1 MTEVQDVVW
10 DLEPLVDGAGESGAL
25 RCLEQ
30 AMARADDLQRYKGRV
45 ATLAAGAL
53 AELMEAVGDI
63 REMVARG
70 SCYAEL
76 RYAADTTDPSRGAL
90 LQKILEESTA
100 VTTRLLFVT
109 LEWASANDEHV
120 EQVLA
125 DERLA
130 FCAHHLRTARRYRR
144 HLLSEPEERIDAEKA
159 VSGREAWVR
168 LFTEQTSA
176 IVCELPGEDLEPPAA
191 LSLDGAL
198 ALLTSPERAV
208 RRRAAA
214 AVTAALA
221 PGLRTRAYIYNTVVA
236 DRAIDDRLRSYP
248 SWVASRNLSNET
260 SDASVTALVAAVRA
274 RYDLPHRWYR
284 LKAQLLGLPFL
295 ADYDRYAPLT
305 SYEPGIGWDD
315 GWATVLDAYTSFS
328 PELAGVIRAFGQG
341 GWIDAPARPGK
352 APGAFCEYTVP
363 SHHPYV
369 LLNWAGKPRDVLTL
383 AHELGHG
390 VHGYLSRP
398 QGVFHLTTPLT
409 LAETASVFGET
420 ITLHRL
426 LEQADDASTRL
437 ALLTDQ
443 VDGVMAT
450 VFRQVAMHCF
460 EEQVHT
466 LRREQGELA
475 LQELDEC
482 WTTTQAELLGDA
494 VEITTGYR
502 TWWSY
507 IPHFVATPGY
517 VYAYAYGQLLA
528 LALYRQYEAQGAA
541 FVPQYLELLRAGGS
555 RSPEELGA
563 IVGCDL
569 ADPDFWNG
577 GLATVEA
584 LLAAT
589 EEAAAATGALTT

>member
-10 DLEPLVDGAGESGAL
+10 DLEPLVNGSGESGAL
-25 RCLEQ
+25 RCLDE
-30 AMARADDLQRYKGRV
+30 AMTRADDLQRYKGRV
-45 ATLAAGAL
+45 ATLEAGAL
-53 AELMEAVGDI
+53 AELMAAVGDV

-76 RYAADTTDPSRGAL
+76 RYAADTADPSRGAL

-100 VTTRLLFVT
+100 VATRLLFVT
-109 LEWASANDEHV
+109 LEWAGAADDHV
-120 EQVLA
+120 EEVLA
-125 DERLA
+125 DERLG
-130 FCAHHLRTARRYRR
+130 FCAHHLRTARRYHP

-198 ALLTSPERAV
+198 ALLTSPERAA

-284 LKAQLLGLPFL
+284 LKARLLGLPVL

-305 SYEPGIGWDD
+305 AYEPGIGWDE

-426 LEQADDASTRL
+426 LEQAGDASTRL

-475 LQELDEC
+475 VQELDEC
-482 WTTTQAELLGDA
+482 WTATQAELLGDA

-569 ADPDFWNG
+569 ADPGFWDG

-584 LLAAT
+584 LLVAT
-589 EEAAAATGALTT
+589 EDAAAATGALST